1 MPFVA
6 KLSKRNNS
14 LLTEISQ
21 TQKEKYVALI
31 QKQEE
36 VRLQS
41 TGDQEEEKKE
51 EQRLV
56 QEYWKEDRSN
66 GSQ

>member
-6 KLSKRNNS
+6 KLSKQNDS

-21 TQKEKYVALI
+21 TQKAKSVALI
-31 QKQEE
+31 QKPEE

-51 EQRLV
+51 GQMLV
-56 QEYWKEDRSN
+56 KEYLKADRSN